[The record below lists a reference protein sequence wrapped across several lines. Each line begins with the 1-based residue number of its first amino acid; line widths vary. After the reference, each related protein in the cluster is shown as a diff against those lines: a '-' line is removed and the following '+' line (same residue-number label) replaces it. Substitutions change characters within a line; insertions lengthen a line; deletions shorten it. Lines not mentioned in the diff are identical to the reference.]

1 MLGWL
6 YSVTGQDVKAI
17 AECKK
22 AVELDPN
29 SASYRAWYGA
39 VLNKVGRYEIA
50 VQELEQ
56 SVRRDPMAGTWVL
69 RFLGSAYSSTGRH
82 EEAIATLKKAIQKAP
97 KDYLSRLT
105 IIRAYIFAGRQEE
118 AQAEAAEVLRLN
130 PKFSLENYAKKM
142 TGKDKERSLEAFR
155 RAGLK

>member
-1 MLGWL
+1 MSRGLG
-6 YSVTGQDVKAI
+6 DVYK
-17 AECKK
+17 
-22 AVELDPN
+22 
-29 SASYRAWYGA
+29 R
-39 VLNKVGRYEIA
+39 
-50 VQELEQ
+50 Q
-56 SVRRDPMAGTWVL
+56 
-69 RFLGSAYSSTGRH
+69 
-82 EEAIATLKKAIQKAP
+82 
-97 KDYLSRLT
+97 T